1 MYRTVDLFA
10 GAGGLSLGFQLTE
23 AFEIVA
29 AAENNPNAIK
39 TYKLNHPKTKLY
51 KDVRT
56 IKYGKLLKD
65 LGPIDVVIG
74 GPPCQG
80 FSNANRQKAHAISQ
94 NNTLVK
100 AYVKAIQKLKPK
112 VFVMENVSMIKSETH
127 RFYCATGDEA
137 MIKELELGLVDH
149 KAVLAEKFPG
159 LDGLSPLLQDALAFF
174 PQYLW
179 PEAIYNDVNV
189 LYKRKHNV
197 EKLKASADKRKAR
210 LSRFV
215 EREHY
220 VYPHNEITD
229 RFVAVFKA
237 IMQYYKNGDTD
248 ALVETLGPAVS
259 LQRMFRHYK
268 ELHDNDITI
277 NGFDFTNG
285 ICALV
290 KSYSVID
297 FIKKS
302 LGEGH
307 GPYQIDERVLNA
319 IDYGVPQYRERF
331 ILFGSRIGPV
341 PAFPEKTVEPEH
353 YRTVKDAIGDIEAIK
368 PSQDPKNATFSLK
381 QIELTEGSFLAYV
394 RDSKRLYNHFNTNTG
409 NVAQKRYD
417 ALEEGGNFL
426 TLPDEL
432 KNTYSDAKRTQSTI
446 YWKLRYDQP
455 SNTVVNVRKSMWVHP
470 KHNRAL
476 SVREAARIQSFPDSF
491 RFRGTKDSQYQQV
504 GNAVPPLFAKA
515 IAESIAIYLDDSND
529 QTRCSDTS
537 GEAGNEHTY

>member
-1 MYRTVDLFA
+1 MYKTVDLFA

-29 AAENNPNAIK
+29 AAENNPNALK
-39 TYKLNHPKTKLY
+39 TYKRNHPKTKLY

-56 IKYGKLLKD
+56 IKYGKLQKD

-80 FSNANRQKAHAISQ
+80 FSNANRQKAQAISQ

-100 AYVKAIQKLKPK
+100 AYVKAIQKLQPK
-112 VFVMENVSMIKSETH
+112 VFVMENVSMIKSDTH
-127 RFYCATGDEA
+127 RFYCAGGDEA
-137 MIKELELGLVDH
+137 MIKELGLGLIEH
-149 KAVLAEKFPG
+149 KAVLTEKFPG
-159 LDGLSPLLQDALAFF
+159 LDELSTLLQDALSLYS
-174 PQYLW
+174 QYLW
-179 PEAIYNDVNV
+179 PEAIYNDINV
-189 LYKRKHNV
+189 LYKRKHNI

-210 LSRFV
+210 LSRFI
-215 EREHY
+215 EKTHLA
-220 VYPHNEITD
+220 YPHDEITD
-229 RFVAVFKA
+229 HFVAVFKA
-237 IMQYYKNGDTD
+237 IKQYYENGDTD
-248 ALVETLGPAVS
+248 AMVETLEPAVS

-285 ICALV
+285 VCALV

-307 GPYQIDERVLNA
+307 GPYQIKEEVLNA

-341 PAFPEKTVEPEH
+341 PAFPEKTVLPEH
-353 YRTVKDAIGDIEAIK
+353 YRTVKDAIGDIEDIE
-368 PSQDPKNATFSLK
+368 PSQDPKKATFPLK
-381 QIELTEGSFLAYV
+381 PIELPEGSFLAYA
-394 RDSKRLYNHFNTNTG
+394 RDSKQLYNHFNTSTSK
-409 NVAQKRYD
+409 VAQERYD

-426 TLPDEL
+426 SLPDEL
-432 KNTYSDAKRTQSTI
+432 KSTYSDAKRTQSTI
-446 YWKLRYDQP
+446 YWKLKYNQP

-476 SVREAARIQSFPDSF
+476 SVREAARLQSFPDSF
-491 RFRGTKDSQYQQV
+491 RFCGPKDSQYQQV
-504 GNAVPPLFAKA
+504 GNAVPPLFAKE
-515 IAESIAIYLDDSND
+515 IAKSIATYLDGFND
-529 QTRCSDTS
+529 R
-537 GEAGNEHTY
+537 ER

>member
-1 MYRTVDLFA
+1 MYKTVDLFA

-29 AAENNPNAIK
+29 AAENNPNALK
-39 TYKLNHPKTKLY
+39 TYKRNHPKTKLY

-56 IKYGKLLKD
+56 IKYGKLQKD

-80 FSNANRQKAHAISQ
+80 FSNANRQKAQAISQ

-100 AYVKAIQKLKPK
+100 AYVKAIQKLQPK
-112 VFVMENVSMIKSETH
+112 VFVMENVSMIKSDTH
-127 RFYCATGDEA
+127 RFYCAAGDEA
-137 MIKELELGLVDH
+137 MIKELGLGLIEH
-149 KAVLAEKFPG
+149 KAVLTEKFPG
-159 LDGLSPLLQDALAFF
+159 LDELSTLLQDALSLYS
-174 PQYLW
+174 QYLW
-179 PEAIYNDVNV
+179 PEAIYNDINV
-189 LYKRKHNV
+189 LYKRKHNI

-210 LSRFV
+210 LSRFI
-215 EREHY
+215 EKTHLA
-220 VYPHNEITD
+220 YPHDEITD

-237 IMQYYKNGDTD
+237 IKQYYENGDTD
-248 ALVETLGPAVS
+248 TMVETLEPAVS

-285 ICALV
+285 VCALV

-297 FIKKS
+297 YIKKS
-302 LGEGH
+302 LGDGH
-307 GPYQIDERVLNA
+307 GPYHIDEKVLNA

-341 PAFPEKTVEPEH
+341 PACPEKTVLPKH
-353 YRTVKDAIGDIEAIK
+353 YRTVKDAIGDIEDIE
-368 PSQDPKNATFSLK
+368 PSQDPKKATFPLK
-381 QIELTEGSFLAYV
+381 PIELPEGSFLAYA
-394 RDSKRLYNHFNTNTG
+394 RDSKQLYNHFNTSTSK
-409 NVAQKRYD
+409 VAQERYD

-426 TLPDEL
+426 SLPDEL
-432 KNTYSDAKRTQSTI
+432 KSTYSDAKRTQSTI
-446 YWKLRYDQP
+446 YWKLKYNQP

-476 SVREAARIQSFPDSF
+476 SVREAARLQSFPDSF
-491 RFRGTKDSQYQQV
+491 RFCGPKDSQYQQV
-504 GNAVPPLFAKA
+504 GNAVPPLFAKE
-515 IAESIAIYLDDSND
+515 IAKSIATYLDGFND
-529 QTRCSDTS
+529 R
-537 GEAGNEHTY
+537 ER

>member
-29 AAENNPNAIK
+29 AAENNPNALK

-56 IKYGKLLKD
+56 IKYGKLRKD

-80 FSNANRQKAHAISQ
+80 FSNANRQKAQAISQ
-94 NNTLVK
+94 NNALVK
-100 AYVKAIQKLKPK
+100 AYVKAIQKLEPK

-127 RFYCATGDEA
+127 RFYCAAGDEA
-137 MIKELELGLVDH
+137 MIKELKLELIDH
-149 KAVLAEKFPG
+149 KAVLTEKFPG
-159 LDGLSPLLQDALAFF
+159 VDELAPKLQDALALYS
-174 PQYLW
+174 QYLW

-197 EKLKASADKRKAR
+197 EKLKTSADKRKAR

-215 EREHY
+215 EKAQL
-220 VYPHNEITD
+220 VYPHDEITD

-237 IMQYYKNGDTD
+237 IKLYYENGDTE
-248 ALVETLGPAVS
+248 ALVETLEPAVS
-259 LQRMFRHYK
+259 LQRMFRHYR
-268 ELHDNDITI
+268 ELRDNDITI
-277 NGFDFTNG
+277 NGFDFSNG
-285 ICALV
+285 VCALV
-290 KSYSVID
+290 KSYSVIE

-302 LGEGH
+302 LDDGH
-307 GPYQIDERVLNA
+307 GPYHIGEKVLNA

-341 PAFPEKTVEPEH
+341 PAFPEKTVQLED
-353 YRTVKDAIGDIEAIK
+353 YRTVKDAIGDLESLE
-368 PSQDPKNATFSLK
+368 PSQDPEKATFTLK
-381 QIELTEGSFLAYV
+381 QIELAEGSFLAYA
-394 RDSKRLYNHFNTNTG
+394 RDSEQLYNHFNTSTSK
-409 NVAQKRYD
+409 VAQERFD

-426 TLPDEL
+426 SLPDEL
-432 KNTYSDAKRTQSTI
+432 KSTYSDAKRTQSTI

-476 SVREAARIQSFPDSF
+476 SVREAARLQSFPDSF
-491 RFRGTKDSQYQQV
+491 RFCGTKDSQYQQV
-504 GNAVPPLFAKA
+504 GNAVPPLFAKSL
-515 IAESIAIYLDDSND
+515 AESIAAYLDGFND
-529 QTRCSDTS
+529 Q
-537 GEAGNEHTY
+537 A

>member
-10 GAGGLSLGFQLTE
+10 GAGGLSLGFQLTG

-29 AAENNPNAIK
+29 AAENNPNALK
-39 TYKLNHPKTKLY
+39 TYKINHPKTKLY

-100 AYVKAIQKLKPK
+100 AYVNAIKKLQPK

-127 RFYCATGDEA
+127 RFYCSNGDKK
-137 MIKELELGLVDH
+137 MVKELGLELIDH
-149 KAVLAEKFPG
+149 KAVLTEKFPE
-159 LDGLSPLLQDALAFF
+159 LEKLVPLLEDALTMY

-189 LYKRKHNV
+189 LYKRRHDT

-210 LSRFV
+210 LTRFFEQTHLV
-215 EREHY
+215 FP
-220 VYPHNEITD
+220 VDEITKNY
-229 RFVAVFKA
+229 VSVSKA
-237 IMQYYKNGDTD
+237 ISQYYSTGNIDLLIE
-248 ALVETLGPAVS
+248 ALEPAVS

-268 ELHDNDITI
+268 ELIDNDIVI
-277 NGFDFTNG
+277 NGLDTTNG
-285 ICALV
+285 VCALV

-302 LGEGH
+302 LEKGDC
-307 GPYQIDERVLNA
+307 PYITDERVLNA

-331 ILFGSRIGPV
+331 IMFGSRIGPV
-341 PAFPEKTVEPEH
+341 PLFPEHTVAPAN
-353 YRTVKDAIGDIEAIK
+353 YLTVGVAISDIENLVPSHNPEQSTFPLVDIEK
-368 PSQDPKNATFSLK
+368 P
-381 QIELTEGSFLAYV
+381 EGSYLAYV
-394 RDSKRLYNHFNTNTG
+394 RNSDKLFNHFNTKTG
-409 NVAQKRYD
+409 KVAQERYD
-417 ALEEGGNFL
+417 ALEEGDNFL
-426 TLPDEL
+426 SLPENL
-432 KNTYSDAKRTQSTI
+432 KSTYSDAKRTQSTI
-446 YWKLRYDQP
+446 YWKLKYDEP
-455 SNTVVNVRKSMWVHP
+455 SSTVVNVRKSMWVHP

-476 SVREAARIQSFPDSF
+476 SVREAARLQSFPDSF
-491 RFRGTKDSQYQQV
+491 RFSGTKDSQYQQV

-515 IAESIAIYLDDSND
+515 IAKSIAEYLDFYTISPK
-529 QTRCSDTS
+529 
-537 GEAGNEHTY
+537 